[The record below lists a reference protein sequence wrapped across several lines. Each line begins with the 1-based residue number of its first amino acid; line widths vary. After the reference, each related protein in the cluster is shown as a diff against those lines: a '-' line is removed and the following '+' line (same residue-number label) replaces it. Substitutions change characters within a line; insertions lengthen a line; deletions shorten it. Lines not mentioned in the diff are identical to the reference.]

1 VQPLVS
7 PEGVEWVKALL
18 ISILP
23 ATVSIDNVLPPDVI
37 DVVRSMAVGSNVST
51 QRAHIEM
58 LQQRAPDVARVIE
71 RELWKRATVERA
83 PLRSFLLGLCD
94 LVVTSAAIAYVAP
107 PPFDPVPDTFN
118 PATRGVALYLNPNG
132 LMGRYPR
139 RYMKEAKEETGLTGM
154 CTHLFVQRRRRTGG
168 IFRCNDR
175 CSPLCIQ
182 ARTYLARVQ
191 LLLSTRIWVW
201 DIHDHGCGG

>member
-37 DVVRSMAVGSNVST
+37 DVVRSMTVGSNLT
-51 QRAHIEM
+51 TPRAHIEI

-71 RELWKRATVERA
+71 RELWKRATDERA

-94 LVVTSAAIAYVAP
+94 LVATSAAIANVAP
-107 PPFDPVPDTFN
+107 PPFDPMPDTFN
-118 PATRGVALYLNPNG
+118 PATRGIALYLNPKG
-132 LMGRYPR
+132 LQGRYPR
-139 RYMKEAKEETGLTGM
+139 RYMKEAKEETGHTGM

-168 IFRCNDR
+168 IFRCDAW
-175 CSPLCIQ
+175 CSTWCILISSYQ
-182 ARTYLARVQ
+182 ACTFSVTFVRTDLDMEHQ
-191 LLLSTRIWVW
+191 
-201 DIHDHGCGG
+201 

>member
-1 VQPLVS
+1 MQPLVS

-37 DVVRSMAVGSNVST
+37 EVVRSMTVGSNVT
-51 QRAHIEM
+51 TPRTHIEI

-94 LVVTSAAIAYVAP
+94 LVATSAAIANVAP
-107 PPFDPVPDTFN
+107 PPFDPMPDTFN
-118 PATRGVALYLNPNG
+118 PATRGVALYLNPYG

-139 RYMKEAKEETGLTGM
+139 RYMKEAKEETGHTGM

-175 CSPLCIQ
+175 WGPLCILI
-182 ARTYLARVQ
+182 TNLARVQ

>member
-1 VQPLVS
+1 MS

-37 DVVRSMAVGSNVST
+37 DVVRSMTVGSNVT
-51 QRAHIEM
+51 TPRTHIEI

-94 LVVTSAAIAYVAP
+94 LVATSAAIANVAP
-107 PPFDPVPDTFN
+107 PPFDPMPGTFN
-118 PATRGVALYLNPNG
+118 PATLGVALYFNPYG

-139 RYMKEAKEETGLTGM
+139 RYMKEAKEETGHTGM

-175 CSPLCIQ
+175 CGPLCI
-182 ARTYLARVQ
+182 RITNLARVQ

>member
-1 VQPLVS
+1 MQPLVS

-37 DVVRSMAVGSNVST
+37 DVVRSMTVGSNVT
-51 QRAHIEM
+51 TPRTHIEI

-83 PLRSFLLGLCD
+83 LLRSFLLGLCD
-94 LVVTSAAIAYVAP
+94 LVATSAAIANVAP
-107 PPFDPVPDTFN
+107 PPFDPMPGTFN
-118 PATRGVALYLNPNG
+118 PATLGVALYFNPYG

-139 RYMKEAKEETGLTGM
+139 RYMKEAKEETGHTGM

-175 CSPLCIQ
+175 CGPLCI
-182 ARTYLARVQ
+182 RITNLARVQ